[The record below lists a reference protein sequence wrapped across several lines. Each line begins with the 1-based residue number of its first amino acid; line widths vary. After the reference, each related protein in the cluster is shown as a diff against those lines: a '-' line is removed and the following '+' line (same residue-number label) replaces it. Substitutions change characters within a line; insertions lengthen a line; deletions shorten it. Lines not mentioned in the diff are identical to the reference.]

1 MKIPQRISICI
12 MLCSFVLLVGLIACN
27 EEAHD
32 GECGLTV
39 ALDNRQCPDIPID
52 NVKLYIY
59 DTSRN
64 LTAVY
69 NYVDARGV
77 AAALLSLE
85 IGHYTVA
92 VVINADE
99 EVTETVTLT
108 ALHEWLSSEMNHDTD
123 LLSGIAEVDV
133 TEYGISRVT
142 VSLRQGTFTL
152 STLRLLLTMPD
163 ETLPDYA
170 AAKTRASSGIYVIR
184 CIAELC
190 RPGTDKVVLRK
201 TVTPELQADG
211 TYLMEL
217 EASDDTYDLRLWT
230 DYVHADTQLTDTY
243 YHTESLK
250 AVEIVTEPYIA
261 NTDAKNAGY
270 HNEIDIALPE
280 EGATINVQLQRPLA
294 KYRII
299 ANDVE
304 AYRELAETEPEK
316 FPPIEELTLTVQ
328 YEGYFPSAFNVANGK
343 PSNAITNL
351 SFTNALPEVP
361 DGSKE
366 AQIASDWILTGGE
379 DTFVNVNICIRDK
392 NGAVR
397 TNTTGVKI
405 AHKRNHQTI
414 IRGNFLTAGIGSGG
428 VNINTEW
435 EDTYIIE
442 F

>member
-39 ALDNRQCPDIPID
+39 AFDNRQCPDIPID

-77 AAALLSLE
+77 AVALLSLE

-99 EVTETVTLT
+99 EV
-108 ALHEWLSSEMNHDTD
+108 
-123 LLSGIAEVDV
+123 
-133 TEYGISRVT
+133 
-142 VSLRQGTFTL
+142 
-152 STLRLLLTMPD
+152 
-163 ETLPDYA
+163 
-170 AAKTRASSGIYVIR
+170 
-184 CIAELC
+184 
-190 RPGTDKVVLRK
+190 
-201 TVTPELQADG
+201 
-211 TYLMEL
+211 
-217 EASDDTYDLRLWT
+217 
-230 DYVHADTQLTDTY
+230 
-243 YHTESLK
+243 
-250 AVEIVTEPYIA
+250 
-261 NTDAKNAGY
+261 
-270 HNEIDIALPE
+270 
-280 EGATINVQLQRPLA
+280 
-294 KYRII
+294 
-299 ANDVE
+299 
-304 AYRELAETEPEK
+304 
-316 FPPIEELTLTVQ
+316 TLTVQ

-435 EDTYIIE
+435 EDTYVIE